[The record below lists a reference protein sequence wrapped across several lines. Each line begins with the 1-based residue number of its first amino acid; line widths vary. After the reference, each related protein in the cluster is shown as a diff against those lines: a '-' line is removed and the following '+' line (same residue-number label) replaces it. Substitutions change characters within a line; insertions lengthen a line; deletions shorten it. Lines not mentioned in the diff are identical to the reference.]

1 MKINL
6 KNANKSV
13 FVFLRFW
20 IYPPSNRDDEHFR
33 PLGVPPSPLLPPLG
47 LRVTKQH
54 EEHEGENLFHPTANY
69 GSHRIIYFIYFTC
82 ATCFQ

>member
-54 EEHEGENLFHPTANY
+54 EEQEGENLFQFFMKNY
-69 GSHRIIYFIYFTC
+69 DYWPFMLWP
-82 ATCFQ
+82 